1 MKVYII
7 CIFTYVSWGGAYVSR
22 HTRASFQGNTL
33 CCEEEEEEVGPCW
46 EEEEGPDREGTTAAV
61 VAGVLE
67 L

>member
-1 MKVYII
+1 M
-7 CIFTYVSWGGAYVSR
+7 SR

-33 CCEEEEEEVGPCW
+33 CCEEEEEEVGPCR
-46 EEEEGPDREGTTAAV
+46 EEETGPDREVTTAAV